1 MASTI
6 TIGGVEIRPTPLITV
21 SQEAEYLDNGK
32 LKKTVKVIEIKG
44 KILSYDPIAGD
55 DPITDEKERFAIIQ
69 SKWNTIQSA
78 VEQNIGDLFLDSPPS
93 APLLETPCKLRS
105 KNFQI
110 EAANIFADYTLSF
123 EKTIVQND
131 YIDDRWSL
139 DPSDEYN
146 RFIKISRTRSIQF
159 QDDED
164 QEGYLKAIEKIPVT
178 SSIADAT
185 AYLPATIVAISDS
198 NAYNK
203 TVSYSV
209 GKVRGTVECS
219 ESWTLC
225 KDSAY
230 VEATITLRES
240 SDSIY
245 PTVNYQGTIYGLESA
260 GKTKYQNALAKKDEI
275 IEWTMDSGYSIA
287 GYEDVGSKIISMS
300 EGSNP
305 AAGTINFSVEVT
317 EGLELPGERYRS
329 VNVTDNRPSPL
340 YANIQAIGKTDGPI
354 LQRLGTFK
362 AGNKSVTIDVVY
374 NDGSTTLPDTSEYQ
388 PVGASEFFIEK
399 DEHTIDVKTGRVSRT
414 TSWIYS
420 T

>member
-1 MASTI
+1 MSSTI
-6 TIGGVEIRPTPLITV
+6 TIGGVEIRPTPLISV

-32 LKKTVKVIEIKG
+32 LKKTVKVIELKG
-44 KILSYDPIAGD
+44 KILSYDPVAGD
-55 DPITDEKERFAIIQ
+55 DPITDEKQRFAIIQ
-69 SKWNTIQSA
+69 NKWNTIQSA
-78 VEQNIGDLFLDSPPS
+78 VEQNIGDLFLDTPPS

-110 EAANIFADYTLSF
+110 EAANIFADYNLIF

-131 YIDDRWSL
+131 YIEDRWSL

-146 RFIKISRTRSIQF
+146 RFVKINRSRSIQF

-164 QEGYLKAIEKIPVT
+164 DDGYLKAIDKIQVT
-178 SSIADAT
+178 GNIAEAAD
-185 AYLPATIVAISDS
+185 YLPSTIVSISDS

-203 TVSYSV
+203 SVSYTV
-209 GKVRGTVECS
+209 NKTRGSVECS

-230 VEATITLRES
+230 VESTTTLRES

-245 PTVNYQGTIYGLESA
+245 PTVNYQGTIYGLESS
-260 GKTKYQNALAKKDEI
+260 GKTKYQNALAKRNEVIK
-275 IEWTMDSGYSIA
+275 WSMSSGFSVP
-287 GYEDVGSKIISMS
+287 GFEDYGSRIISMS
-300 EGSNP
+300 EGKNP

-317 EGLELPGERYRS
+317 DGLELVGERYR
-329 VNVTDNRPSPL
+329 VINITDNRPTPI
-340 YANIQAIGKTDGPI
+340 YANIQAVGKSSGPI
-354 LQRLGTFK
+354 LQKINTYK

-374 NDGSTTLPDTSEYQ
+374 NNGSISLPDTSDYQ
-388 PVGASEFFIEK
+388 PVGATEFFVEK
-399 DEHTIDVKTGRVSRT
+399 DEYNIDIKNGKVSRT
-414 TSWIYS
+414 TSWVYS